1 MKLMG
6 TIVGSL
12 IVLVIVILTPLPDFI
27 LGVANRMLAM
37 PEAYGDD
44 VYEFLVKAFMF
55 TVSYVVFPAIGGVI
69 GFITGYI
76 INRKFE

>member
-12 IVLVIVILTPLPDFI
+12 IVLVIVILTPWPDFV
-27 LGVANRMLAM
+27 LSVANKMLIR
-37 PEAYGDD
+37 EASGD
-44 VYEFLVKAFMF
+44 VVWEFLVKAFMV
-55 TVSYVVFPAIGGVI
+55 TVSYIVFPVIGGVI

>member
-12 IVLVIVILTPLPDFI
+12 IVLVIVILTPWPDYI
-27 LGVANRMLAM
+27 LSVANKMLV
-37 PEAYGDD
+37 PEASGD
-44 VYEFLVKAFMF
+44 VVWEFLVKAFMV
-55 TVSYVVFPAIGGVI
+55 TVSYIVFPVVGGII
-69 GFITGYI
+69 GFIVGYI